1 MDGRSTLIWLN
12 MLQIPSDKICSFIN
26 WFGDIAE
33 INNMSDVDL
42 RSSGIFS
49 ELQIAR
55 ILDKNSIK
63 DLTQYEKK
71 VRIKGAEILTDFD
84 DDYPEALKSIDDRPM
99 ILYVRGSLKK
109 EDAVAI
115 GIVGSRKAT
124 SYGKWACEKISGD
137 MAGLGVTIVS
147 GMASGIDTYAHRA
160 ALDSEGRTIAVLGC
174 GVDVV
179 YPQKNKTLYEEISSN
194 GAVISEFPLGTQPL
208 PYHFPMRNR
217 IISGLSLGIAVI
229 EAQEKSGSLITASYA
244 ASQGKD
250 VFAVPGNINSLYS
263 SGTNLLI
270 KDGAKPLLTT
280 EDIIEEI
287 PVLRSNSRKMFIKGH
302 EKIPLSETEKK
313 VLGVLQEGPLHS
325 DIIALRTGLDIST
338 VLGTLMILEMK
349 ETIKELSSR
358 TFTLR

>member
-137 MAGLGVTIVS
+137 LAGLGVTIVS

-208 PYHFPMRNR
+208 PFHFPMRNR

-280 EDIIEEI
+280 EDIIEEL
-287 PVLRSNSRKMFIKGH
+287 PVLRSNSRKMFNKGH

-338 VLGTLMILEMK
+338 VLGTLMILE
-349 ETIKELSSR
+349 
-358 TFTLR
+358 

>member
-109 EDAVAI
+109 EDAAAI

-137 MAGLGVTIVS
+137 LAGLGVTIVS

-208 PYHFPMRNR
+208 PFHFPMRNR

-244 ASQGKD
+244 ASQGKE

-270 KDGAKPLLTT
+270 KDGAKPLITT

-287 PVLRSNSRKMFIKGH
+287 PVLRSNSRKMSNKGH

>member
-137 MAGLGVTIVS
+137 LAGLGVTIVS

-287 PVLRSNSRKMFIKGH
+287 PVLRSNSRKMFNKGH

>member
-137 MAGLGVTIVS
+137 LAGLGVTIVS

-208 PYHFPMRNR
+208 PFHFPMRNR

-280 EDIIEEI
+280 EDIIEEL
-287 PVLRSNSRKMFIKGH
+287 PVLRSNSRKMFNKGH

>member
-109 EDAVAI
+109 EDAAAI

-137 MAGLGVTIVS
+137 LAGLGVTIVS

-287 PVLRSNSRKMFIKGH
+287 PVLRSNSRKMFNKGH

-313 VLGVLQEGPLHS
+313 VLGVLQEGPLYS

>member
-137 MAGLGVTIVS
+137 LAGLGVTIVS

>member
-137 MAGLGVTIVS
+137 LAGLGVTIVS

-244 ASQGKD
+244 ASQGKE

-287 PVLRSNSRKMFIKGH
+287 PVLRSNSRKMSNKGH

>member
-109 EDAVAI
+109 EDAAAI

-137 MAGLGVTIVS
+137 LAGLGVTIVS

-208 PYHFPMRNR
+208 PFHFPMRNR

-287 PVLRSNSRKMFIKGH
+287 PVLRSNSRKMFNKGH

>member
-1 MDGRSTLIWLN
+1 MDGRSTIIWLN

-26 WFGDIAE
+26 WYGDITE
-33 INNMSDVDL
+33 INRMNEGDL
-42 RSSGIFS
+42 KSSGIFS
-49 ELQIAR
+49 DLQAAR

-84 DDYPEALKSIDDRPM
+84 DDYPEALRSIDDRPM
-99 ILYVRGSLKK
+99 VLYVRGSIVK
-109 EDAVAI
+109 DDDIAI
-115 GIVGSRKAT
+115 GIVGSRKST
-124 SYGKWACEKISGD
+124 SYGKWACEKFSGD
-137 MAGLGVTIVS
+137 LAALGVTIVS
-147 GMASGIDTYAHRA
+147 GMASGIDAHAHRA
-160 ALDSEGRTIAVLGC
+160 AIDAGSRTIAVLGC

-179 YPQKNKTLYEEISSN
+179 YPQKNKSLYDEIPSF

-208 PYHFPMRNR
+208 PYNFPMRNR
-217 IISGLSLGIAVI
+217 IISGLSMGIVVI

-250 VFAVPGNINSLYS
+250 VFALPGNINSLYS

-270 KDGAKPLLTT
+270 KDGAKPLLSTA
-280 EDIIEEI
+280 DIIEEF
-287 PVLRSNSRKMFIKGH
+287 PELRNISTRIFDKELDELS
-302 EKIPLSETEKK
+302 LSETEKK
-313 VLGVLQEGPLHS
+313 VLRTLQEGPLHC

-358 TFTLR
+358 TFTLC

>member
-1 MDGRSTLIWLN
+1 

-137 MAGLGVTIVS
+137 LAGLGVTIVS

-287 PVLRSNSRKMFIKGH
+287 PVLRSNSRKMFNKGH

>member
-1 MDGRSTLIWLN
+1 MDERSTLIWLN
-12 MLQIPSDKICSFIN
+12 TLQIPSDRICSFIN
-26 WFGDIAE
+26 WFGDITE
-33 INNMSDVDL
+33 INSMSDVDL

-49 ELQIAR
+49 ELQIAK
-55 ILDKNSIK
+55 IIDKNSIK
-63 DLTQYEKK
+63 GLTEYEKK

-84 DDYPEALKSIDDRPM
+84 SDYPEALKSIDDRPM
-99 ILYVRGSLKK
+99 VLFVRGSLKK

-137 MAGLGVTIVS
+137 LAGIGATIVS

-160 ALDSEGRTIAVLGC
+160 ALDAGGRTIAVLGC

-179 YPQKNKTLYEEISSN
+179 YPQKNKYLYEEISSS

-244 ASQGKD
+244 ASQGKE

-263 SGTNLLI
+263 CGTNLLI
-270 KDGAKPLLTT
+270 KDGAKPILTT

-287 PVLRSNSRKMFIKGH
+287 PALRSNSRKTFAKEH

-313 VLGVLQEGPLHS
+313 ILKILQEGPLHC

>member
-26 WFGDIAE
+26 CYGDITE
-33 INNMSDVDL
+33 INKMNEVDL
-42 RSSGIFS
+42 KSSGIFS
-49 ELQIAR
+49 DLQTAR

-84 DDYPEALKSIDDRPM
+84 DDYPESLRSIDDRPM
-99 ILYVRGSLKK
+99 VLYVRGSFVKD
-109 EDAVAI
+109 DATAI
-115 GIVGSRKAT
+115 GIVGSRKST
-124 SYGKWACEKISGD
+124 SYGKWACEKFAGD
-137 MAGLGVTIVS
+137 LAGLGVTIVS
-147 GMASGIDTYAHRA
+147 GMASGIDTHAHRA
-160 ALDSEGRTIAVLGC
+160 AIDSGGRTIAVLGC
-174 GVDVV
+174 GIDVV
-179 YPQKNKTLYEEISSN
+179 YPLKNKSLYDEIPSS

-208 PYHFPMRNR
+208 PYNFPMRNR
-217 IISGLSLGIAVI
+217 IISGLSMGIVVI

-270 KDGAKPLLTT
+270 KDGAKPLLST
-280 EDIIEEI
+280 EDIIEEF
-287 PVLRSNSRKMFIKGH
+287 PELRIISTRTFDKEID
-302 EKIPLSETEKK
+302 ELPLSETEKK
-313 VLGVLQEGPLHS
+313 VLRLLKEGPLHC
-325 DIIALRTGLDIST
+325 DIIALKTGLDIST

>member
-109 EDAVAI
+109 EDAAAI

-137 MAGLGVTIVS
+137 LAGLGVTIVS

-244 ASQGKD
+244 ASQGKE

-270 KDGAKPLLTT
+270 KDGAKPLITT

-287 PVLRSNSRKMFIKGH
+287 PVLRSNSRKMSNKGH